1 MIRPLKKALL
11 LIPAYIGM
19 LLSSCV
25 IGEFLYML
33 YFNTARLI
41 AGKQLQLFDK
51 NVLENGFFVVAPIVF
66 LLSGIFLSCY
76 RIRHSRGG
84 SLPVLMYCLLGA
96 VTWCLF
102 YPAFIEI
109 KGKRI
114 DRPLPETSVLTSG
127 YFRRDSSTVSYLL
140 QIPDVSGTDAVII
153 NESANPEDAVLLGAS
168 DTRKM
173 IQAAAPFK
181 DILIR
186 ETIPAVPDWISA
198 ALENFEVRA
207 EHAWHEGVMSWLSF
221 VAFGLALFS
230 VYAISFC
237 SEWRL
242 INTLYVFVMEAGV
255 MSFNLLY
262 FSSYFAE
269 FRKFESLLCSSIK
282 FLSHLHEPLLV
293 CMNVFFSLLFIV
305 IGIIEVRIHAAK
317 NKRSSI

>member
-19 LLSSCV
+19 LLSCCV

-33 YFNTARLI
+33 YFNTTRLI
-41 AGKQLQLFDK
+41 AGKQLQLFNK
-51 NVLENGFFVVAPIVF
+51 YVLENGFFVIVPIVF
-66 LLSGIFLSCY
+66 LLSGVFLSCY

-84 SLPVLMYCLLGA
+84 WLPVMMYGLLGA
-96 VTWCLF
+96 VTWCLL
-102 YPAFIEI
+102 YPAFIEV
-109 KGKRI
+109 KGRWI
-114 DRPLPETSVLTSG
+114 DKPLPESSVLTSG
-127 YFRRDSSTVSYLL
+127 YFRREGSKVFYLVHTPDSS
-140 QIPDVSGTDAVII
+140 DADSIII
-153 NESANPEDAVLLGAS
+153 NESANPEDAVFLGAS

-173 IQAAAPFK
+173 VESATPFK

-186 ETIPAVPDWISA
+186 ETIPAVPGWISE

-207 EHAWHEGVMSWLSF
+207 ESAWHEGFISWFSF
-221 VAFGLALFS
+221 VAFGLVLFS

-269 FRKFESLLCSSIK
+269 FRNYESLLCHRIK
-282 FLSHLHEPLLV
+282 FLAHLHEPLLA
-293 CMNVFFSLLFIV
+293 CMNVLFSLLFI
-305 IGIIEVRIHAAK
+305 ILGIIEVRIHTAK
-317 NKRSSI
+317 NKRSRI

>member
-19 LLSSCV
+19 LLSSCI

-33 YFNTARLI
+33 YFNTTRLI
-41 AGKQLQLFDK
+41 AGKQLQLFNK
-51 NVLENGFFVVAPIVF
+51 YALENGFFVIAPIVF

-84 SLPVLMYCLLGA
+84 CLPVIMYGLLGA
-96 VTWCLF
+96 VTWCLL
-102 YPAFIEI
+102 YPAFIEL
-109 KGKRI
+109 KGKWTPRL
-114 DRPLPETSVLTSG
+114 LPEDSVLTSG
-127 YFRRDSSTVSYLL
+127 YFRREGNDVFYLMHTPDGSNADSIV
-140 QIPDVSGTDAVII
+140 I
-153 NESANPEDAVLLGAS
+153 NESANPENAVFPGYADTQKMVETAS
-168 DTRKM
+168 
-173 IQAAAPFK
+173 PFK

-186 ETIPAVPDWISA
+186 ETIPAVPGWISA
-198 ALENFEVRA
+198 ALENFEARA
-207 EHAWHEGVMSWLSF
+207 ESAWHEGLISWLSF

-242 INTLYVFVMEAGV
+242 INTLYVFVMDAGV

-269 FRKFESLLCSSIK
+269 FRNLESLLCSSIK
-282 FLSHLHEPLLV
+282 FLTHLHEPLLV
-293 CMNVFFSLLFIV
+293 CMNVLFSLVFTV